1 MLADSEKSPRPI
13 NRIGIEC
20 ESIEDASWGVGRI
33 VYKLLEELSRRPELA
48 ARFRIYL
55 YFKSRI
61 PEYPFLDSPLFIKR
75 VTRPEWFPASFNLHY
90 HVWMLL
96 CAYRDGVRTL
106 YFPNYMLPLLW
117 FKKSVVMLT
126 DDIWHEIRNPQ
137 LPFRFRLA
145 YRIFGTWAARR
156 ATRIMAI
163 SHASAAEVT
172 RLFGVPERR
181 IVVNELAVD
190 APNAPRGA
198 IRTTPYLLY
207 VGQAFPR
214 RNLRETLLAFERIAP
229 NHPNLQLVCVGP
241 DKYTP
246 PMKDQLIAEINARL
260 KRQTIVSFEH
270 VSDSDLAA
278 LYANAT
284 ALIYVSAREGFGLP
298 PLEALAYGTPP
309 VVADTSVTREIYGT
323 HAFFVPH
330 PITPETLA
338 PVLERAVSDSPMRQ
352 VIRNA
357 APGILS
363 RYTWQ
368 AHTDRFLHSMT
379 TL

>member
-1 MLADSEKSPRPI
+1 MHNASEKLK
-13 NRIGIEC
+13 RIGIEC
-20 ESIEDASWGVGRI
+20 ESIEGASWGVGRV

-48 ARFRIYL
+48 ARFRFYL

-61 PEYPFLDSPLFIKR
+61 PEYSFLESPLFVKR
-75 VTRPEWFPASFNLHY
+75 VTRPAWSPASFNLHY
-90 HVWMLL
+90 HIWLL
-96 CAYRDGVRTL
+96 VCAYRDGVRTL

-117 FKKSVVMLT
+117 FRKAVVMLT

-145 YRIFGTWAARR
+145 YRIFGGWAARR

-163 SHASAAEVT
+163 SHASASEVA
-172 RLFGVPERR
+172 RLFR
-181 IVVNELAVD
+181 IPPLRIAVNELAVD
-190 APNAPRGA
+190 AARESRGVT
-198 IRTTPYLLY
+198 RTAPYLLY

-229 NHPNLQLVCVGP
+229 HHPNLQLVCVGP

-246 PMKDQLIAEINARL
+246 PIKEHVIAEINARL
-260 KRQTIVSFEH
+260 KRQAVVSFEH
-270 VSDSDLAA
+270 VSDADLAA
-278 LYANAT
+278 LYAHAT
-284 ALIYVSAREGFGLP
+284 ALVYVSSREGFGLP

-309 VVADTSVTREIYGT
+309 VVADTHVTREIFGT
-323 HAFFVPH
+323 HAFFVPE
-330 PITPETLA
+330 PVTPDTIA
-338 PVLERAVSDSPMRQ
+338 PVLERAASDSAMRE

-363 RYTWQ
+363 RYTWK
-368 AHTDRFLHSMT
+368 AHADRFMNIISAL
-379 TL
+379 